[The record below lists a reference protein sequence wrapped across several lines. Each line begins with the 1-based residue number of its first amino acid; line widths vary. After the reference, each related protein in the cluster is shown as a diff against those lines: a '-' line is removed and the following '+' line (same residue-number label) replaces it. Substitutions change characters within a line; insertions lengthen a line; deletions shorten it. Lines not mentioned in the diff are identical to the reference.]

1 MSFLNNFLAAADNI
15 VAAITPLL
23 NRVVIALVILFVGF
37 ILGKI
42 VGRFLFRVL
51 DDLNLDGLAKRLLGK
66 SLSLE
71 RSISAVV
78 AALIY
83 LIAIIMALNALGLT
97 TAVLSA
103 IIIIVLILVGISV
116 LLAIKDLVPNLS
128 AGMMI
133 KQKDIFREGDTVSF
147 NGTSGVVEEF
157 SLFETRLR
165 SKGNEVLIVPNNL
178 FAKHTVKRK
187 RPRKVASKE
196 KSKSR
201 KGKKK

>member
-1 MSFLNNFLAAADNI
+1 MSFLNNFLVAADNI

-42 VGRFLFRVL
+42 VGRFLFKVF
-51 DDLNLDGLAKRLLGK
+51 DDLNIDGLAKKLLGK

-71 RSISAVV
+71 RGISAVV
-78 AALIY
+78 AAFIY

-97 TAVLSA
+97 TVVLSA

-116 LLAIKDLVPNLS
+116 LLAIKDFVPNLS
-128 AGMMI
+128 AGLMI
-133 KQKDIFREGDTVSF
+133 RQKDMFREGDTISF
-147 NGTSGVVEEF
+147 NSTSGVVEEF
-157 SLFETRLR
+157 SFFETRLR

-178 FAKHTVKRK
+178 FAKNTVKRT
-187 RPRKVASKE
+187 RPRKAASKE
-196 KSKSR
+196 KSKSQKR
-201 KGKKK
+201 KKK